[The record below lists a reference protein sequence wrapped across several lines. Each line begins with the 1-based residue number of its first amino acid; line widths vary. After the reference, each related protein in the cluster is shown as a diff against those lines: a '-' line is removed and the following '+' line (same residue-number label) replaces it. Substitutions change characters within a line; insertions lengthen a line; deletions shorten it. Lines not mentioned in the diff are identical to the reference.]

1 MTSALDADLD
11 PGELLRDEVIHWFNL
26 LNLMAYAAIP
36 LRTRAEGLE
45 CITSVLMKQRA
56 ANNGP
61 FLRWLPVV
69 LSASAK
75 QQLLARLKAL
85 PHLAHPVSESTAQ
98 SFIEQW
104 MSLNDWPGWIPK
116 ILTSLDI
123 EYDDWCRREYVTSM
137 GFFLKEQIRKKQ
149 LPILNAGLS
158 ATEEIPDNVYLE
170 RKHAIVLLMK
180 FSLYEQVKRMA
191 SAAPPVILPRI
202 NFRDHSE
209 FEPKKNF
216 PGLLGVSIYLR
227 DSGELSSHRE
237 ALNDD
242 GHLAAFAGG
251 LKALPASLAT
261 ADASLLEQPN
271 RTLMSENEPPLSI
284 DQSLMES
291 RKDAPAINA
300 IEAPI
305 ATTKL
310 ENHGTHGSSVVA
322 LKVLKIKDVMERTG
336 LSKSTLYNF
345 SNEKSKYFDS
355 AFPKRR
361 QLTEHSV
368 GYIESEIDEWIKTR
382 S

>member
-26 LNLMAYAAIP
+26 LNLMAYASIP

-45 CITSVLMKQRA
+45 CITSVLMKQGA

-61 FLRWLPVV
+61 FIRWLPVV

-75 QQLLARLKAL
+75 QQLLARLGVL

-123 EYDDWCRREYVTSM
+123 EYDDWCRHEYVTSM

-149 LPILNAGLS
+149 LPILNVRLS
-158 ATEEIPDNVYLE
+158 ATEEIPEDVYLD
-170 RKHAIVLLMK
+170 RRQAIVLMMR

-191 SAAPPVILPRI
+191 AAVPPVILSRI
-202 NFRDHSE
+202 NLRDHSE
-209 FEPKKNF
+209 FKSKETFLGP
-216 PGLLGVSIYLR
+216 LGVSYYLR
-227 DSGELSSHRE
+227 NNGELPFRRD
-237 ALNDD
+237 ALSND
-242 GHLAAFAGG
+242 GRLSAFAGG
-251 LKALPASLAT
+251 SNALPARPET
-261 ADASLLEQPN
+261 ANASLLEQLN
-271 RTLMSENEPPLSI
+271 RTPMSESETPVSI
-284 DQSLMES
+284 DQPLMRS
-291 RKDAPAINA
+291 RKDAPVINA

-305 ATTKL
+305 ATTKS
-310 ENHGTHGSSVVA
+310 EGHGTHRPSVVA

-345 SNEKSKYFDS
+345 GNEKSKYFDS

-361 QLTEHSV
+361 QITEHSV

-382 S
+382 L